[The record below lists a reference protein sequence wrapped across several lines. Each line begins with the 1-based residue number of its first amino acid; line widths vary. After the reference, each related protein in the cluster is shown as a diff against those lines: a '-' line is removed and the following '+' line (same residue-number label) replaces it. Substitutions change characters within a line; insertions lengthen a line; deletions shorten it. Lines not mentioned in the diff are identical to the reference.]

1 MKDIKVVKR
10 KLADLK
16 QAENNIR
23 MHPEK
28 QIKELIRSVEKH
40 GQTRLLVIDEKN
52 VIWIGNGLYQ
62 AMVQMGLKEAHCL
75 LKEGMSENEKKKM
88 MAADNR
94 IFDLGLD
101 DMDAVEH
108 LIRELGDD
116 LDIPGYDE
124 DMLRTLTADLPEI
137 DDLASGY
144 GLIEP
149 EQKEKMQAAKETYEK
164 QEEKFAAQASEIAVS
179 GEPGTPQEEPV
190 PSEEETAP
198 AEDTRRFLVC
208 PHCGAKIWL

>member
-190 PSEEETAP
+190 SSEEETAP

>member
-190 PSEEETAP
+190 PSEEKTAP

>member
-101 DMDAVEH
+101 DMDAVEQ

-124 DMLRTLTADLPEI
+124 EMLRTLTADLPEI
-137 DDLASGY
+137 DELASGY

-190 PSEEETAP
+190 PSEEKTAP

>member
-101 DMDAVEH
+101 DMDAVEQ
-108 LIRELGDD
+108 LIRDLGDD

-198 AEDTRRFLVC
+198 AEDTCRFLVC

>member
-75 LKEGMSENEKKKM
+75 LK
-88 MAADNR
+88 
-94 IFDLGLD
+94 
-101 DMDAVEH
+101 
-108 LIRELGDD
+108 
-116 LDIPGYDE
+116 
-124 DMLRTLTADLPEI
+124 
-137 DDLASGY
+137 
-144 GLIEP
+144 
-149 EQKEKMQAAKETYEK
+149 
-164 QEEKFAAQASEIAVS
+164 
-179 GEPGTPQEEPV
+179 
-190 PSEEETAP
+190 
-198 AEDTRRFLVC
+198 
-208 PHCGAKIWL
+208 